1 MRHLLVTTFLSVSA
15 VTALAAG
22 SGTGFFVSTSG
33 HILTNAHVIDGAEN
47 ILIQTGAG
55 ETSMA
60 RVLSVDASN
69 DLALIK
75 IEAQSKPLHIRST
88 EGLDKGAKVFTIG
101 FPNPGLQGLEAKYT
115 EGVISSFSGLRDTP
129 NVMQVTVPIQPG
141 NSGGPLI
148 DDKGNVV
155 GVVVSKI
162 NALAVAA
169 RQDYIPENVNFAVK
183 SDYAIPLI
191 LGIPSAQRGV
201 RRSVVSVRDVEA
213 ATVLIVTSTKDDAT
227 KQAKQ
232 AAPAAAPPPQ
242 VISPVVEPP
251 VRRTTVIGPSTAENG
266 CVIPIG
272 FTVMPPLDANS
283 SATLRINNIPATT
296 VRVLSGTVREFQ
308 YRIRMAAGPGTISVD
323 CPGCVGTPFPIEVKS
338 GCAEETQF
346 SETKDIRVRAE
357 GDTFRA
363 LISGRFPSGEFLIT
377 GGQNTVR
384 VESTPATAGNPFV
397 MFKSEA
403 PLSGRYCI
411 KVSTPF
417 GSKDGCS

>member
-227 KQAKQ
+227 KQAKRTE
-232 AAPAAAPPPQ
+232 PTVAPPQ
-242 VISPVVEPP
+242 SEPS
-251 VRRTTVIGPSTAENG
+251 GPRFE
-266 CVIPIG
+266 
-272 FTVMPPLDANS
+272 
-283 SATLRINNIPATT
+283 SATPETTPGIQAFGSVRFELVDAYLEVASIEPRSEHFHTTLRLGDRLLECTSYA
-296 VRVLSGTVREFQ
+296 
-308 YRIRMAAGPGTISVD
+308 RIRIYSVD
-323 CPGCVGTPFPIEVKS
+323 
-338 GCAEETQF
+338 
-346 SETKDIRVRAE
+346 DIRRCR
-357 GDTFRA
+357 GDFMVDKK
-363 LISGRFPSGEFLIT
+363 I
-377 GGQNTVR
+377 V
-384 VESTPATAGNPFV
+384 GNIY
-397 MFKSEA
+397 S
-403 PLSGRYCI
+403 L
-411 KVSTPF
+411 KVSRLGAQTVASIFLKLPSS
-417 GSKDGCS
+417 GISLSDVASHD